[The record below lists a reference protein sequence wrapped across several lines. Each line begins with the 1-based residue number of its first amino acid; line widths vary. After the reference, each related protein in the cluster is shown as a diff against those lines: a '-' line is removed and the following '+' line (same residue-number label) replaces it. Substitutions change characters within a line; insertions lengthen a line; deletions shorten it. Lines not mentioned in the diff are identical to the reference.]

1 VYKKGNTKMN
11 VTINCNFDFDGIED
25 CKSKEIIDYL
35 KTALEYGAESSS
47 SEINNITININN

>member
-1 VYKKGNTKMN
+1 MN